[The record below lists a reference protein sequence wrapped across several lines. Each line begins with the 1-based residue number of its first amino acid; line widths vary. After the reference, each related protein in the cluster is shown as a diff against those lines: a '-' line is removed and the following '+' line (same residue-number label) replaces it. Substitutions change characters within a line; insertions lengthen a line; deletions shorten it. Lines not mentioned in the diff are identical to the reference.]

1 MAIAVTQQGQQA
13 ARCVAVCCRGT
24 SCATL
29 TVTTDF
35 TEPRPPCLPP
45 LLLPLLVPPP
55 PPGATELAQLFKN
68 LGMPM
73 SYEKVADVFMRYDKD
88 ESGQIDFGEWLLMFQ
103 VGY

>member
-1 MAIAVTQQGQQA
+1 M
-13 ARCVAVCCRGT
+13 
-24 SCATL
+24 
-29 TVTTDF
+29 
-35 TEPRPPCLPP
+35 
-45 LLLPLLVPPP
+45 
-55 PPGATELAQLFKN
+55 AQLFKN